1 MDQELK
7 DDWKESMDQLMELGP
22 EKRKHFALLLMSLAK
37 CYADSD
43 NHSAVILINNRDEES
58 LVAFSA
64 GADEMQAAD
73 MVAHAHEM
81 MTAINTADAPP
92 KEMFN

>member
-7 DDWKESMDQLMELGP
+7 DQWKDSMDQLMELGP
-22 EKRKHFALLLMSLAK
+22 EKRKHFALMLMSLAK

-43 NHSAVILINNRDEES
+43 NHRAVVLINDDNDES

-64 GADEMQAAD
+64 GANEMQAAD

-81 MTAINTADAPP
+81 MTAINTKDAPA